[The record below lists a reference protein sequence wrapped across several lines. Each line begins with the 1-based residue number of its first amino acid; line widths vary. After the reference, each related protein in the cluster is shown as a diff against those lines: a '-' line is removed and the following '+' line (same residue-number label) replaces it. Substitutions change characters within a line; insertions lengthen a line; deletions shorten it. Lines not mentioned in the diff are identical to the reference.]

1 VKIVVADYKESNIH
15 PEIKELNGIFIHGKT
30 KEGHPVCK

>member
-1 VKIVVADYKESNIH
+1 MVVADMKESDLH
-15 PEIKELNGIFIHGKT
+15 PEIKELNGIIFHGKT